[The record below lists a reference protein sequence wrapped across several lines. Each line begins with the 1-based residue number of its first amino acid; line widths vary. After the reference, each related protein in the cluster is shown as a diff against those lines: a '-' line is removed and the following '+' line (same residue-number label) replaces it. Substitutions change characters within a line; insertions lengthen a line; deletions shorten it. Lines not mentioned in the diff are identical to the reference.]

1 MNKQELIELIQSLP
15 DGIEVFVAK
24 EGQFDDLDIRIFKVP
39 KEKKFYD
46 WYFGM

>member
-1 MNKQELIELIQSLP
+1 MTKAELIEILKDMPEDI
-15 DGIEVFVAK
+15 DIFVAK

-39 KEKKFYD
+39 KEKRFYD